1 MAGLELLNFKTVQKM
16 NNEQNFEGL
25 NVSHAIAK
33 PMLPAVFVGQVL
45 FREKFN
51 RNAPSEIVEVN
62 VGKVGKKYFYLT
74 GWEERY
80 PIDKETLK
88 YTDKNYSQRD
98 FQLYRDKQEILDIRE
113 KSKLYDL
120 LQKHFNWS
128 GNGSKNTLEQLRK
141 VVEVLGLS

>member
-1 MAGLELLNFKTVQKM
+1 MSNEETKVQNSTEDSNDGNTV
-16 NNEQNFEGL
+16 L
-25 NVSHAIAK
+25 H
-33 PMLPAVFVGQVL
+33 AVFVGQVL

-51 RNAPSEIVEVN
+51 RNAPSEIVEVT

-88 YTDKNYSQRD
+88 YTDKNYIQSN
-98 FQLYRDKQEILDIRE
+98 FQLYRDKQEILDRRE

-141 VVEVLGLS
+141 AVEVLGLS

>member
-1 MAGLELLNFKTVQKM
+1 MSNEETKVQNSTEASNDGNTV
-16 NNEQNFEGL
+16 
-25 NVSHAIAK
+25 
-33 PMLPAVFVGQVL
+33 LPAVFVGQVL

-51 RNAPSEIVEVN
+51 RRNAPSEIVEVT

-88 YTDKNYSQRD
+88 YIDKNYSQRN
-98 FQLYRDKQEILDIRE
+98 FQLYRDKQEILDRRE

-141 VVEVLGLS
+141 AVEVLGLSLNEG